1 MTKIAGITSQ
11 SVANGTRKFVS
22 NLGRGDALLP
32 IIMLEAFVTGGR
44 TYHAYQRGGFVEAR
58 ERGTEETL
66 GAIFWLGGVKAFNK
80 MGDAIGKKVLGLEST
95 DFEVGKDA
103 VRNPIK
109 NYIKKFSK
117 YGPKTLGVFKLAKV
131 TSSILLANAVIG
143 FIVPKINQSITKK
156 YAKNVEQIDKS
167 KAAQKNYAGDL
178 NSFVNNAPEK
188 TIEKTAGKDKKN
200 TSFKGLGVQNMLF
213 LANSF
218 ENDARYILLS
228 TDVGIAGGRAV
239 NARNKYE
246 RREILFRDLSS
257 VYFYMFCRSHLSSL
271 LNLMQSGRATRLD
284 TVSAK
289 SLDTHLQ
296 ENLKSKQAYSVEEFE
311 RLVLGDQNAEVPKK
325 VQSKIENGIITLDD
339 LKEIVDVRTNPEIFE
354 RAKKMSKLQPELEG
368 KAILT
373 AEQLKDVYSN
383 GLIDNPKLLNEV
395 FEAYTNKK
403 STNPFM
409 FVAEKDLRGLKAQM
423 TDYVQ
428 DIIKKAKANGE
439 NITMDTLKK
448 ANQKN
453 FSRNALN
460 LGAGF
465 AVSAYFLSTAIPKMQ
480 YWLTRRQTGADKFPG
495 VEEYKK

>member
-1 MTKIAGITSQ
+1 MSKIAGITSQ
-11 SVANGTRKFVS
+11 TVAQGARKFVS
-22 NLGRGDALLP
+22 NLGRSEALVP

-44 TYHAYQRGGFVEAR
+44 TYHAYKRGGFVEAR

-66 GAIFWLGGVKAFNK
+66 GAIFWIAGVDMFNK
-80 MGDAIGKKVLGLEST
+80 MGDAIGKRVLGLKDT
-95 DFEVGKDA
+95 KFEVGHDA

-109 NYIKKFSK
+109 NYILAHPK
-117 YGPKTLGVFKLAKV
+117 YGDKALKFLQGVQCNEKALGIFKFAKI

-143 FIVPKINQSITKK
+143 FIVPKINQSITNK
-156 YAKNVEQIDKS
+156 YTKNVENIDKN
-167 KAAQKNYAGDL
+167 K
-178 NSFVNNAPEK
+178 APENAS
-188 TIEKTAGKDKKN
+188 EKTSNKDKKN

-218 ENDARYILLS
+218 ENDARYKLLS

-239 NARNKYE
+239 NARNKHE

-257 VYFYMFCRSHLSSL
+257 VYFYMFCRGHLSSM

-284 TVSAK
+284 VVSAK

-296 ENLKSKQAYSVEEFE
+296 DNLKSKSAYSAEEFE
-311 RLVLGDQNAEVPKK
+311 SLVLGNKDAQIPEKVNA
-325 VQSKIENGIITLDD
+325 KIKNGIINIDE
-339 LKEIVDVRTNPEIFE
+339 LKNLGKELSPEILD
-354 RAKKMSKLQPELEG
+354 RAEKMSKLQPEIEG

-373 AEQLKDVYSN
+373 AEQLKDVYSE
-383 GLIDNPKLLNEV
+383 GLINNPKFLNNI
-395 FEAYTNKK
+395 FETYTSKK

-409 FVAEKDLRGLKAQM
+409 YVAEKDLRDLKGRM

-428 DIIKKAKANGE
+428 DIIKKAKSNGE
-439 NITMDTLKK
+439 SVTMDTLKK

-460 LGAGF
+460 LGVGF

-495 VEEYKK
+495 VEQYEK